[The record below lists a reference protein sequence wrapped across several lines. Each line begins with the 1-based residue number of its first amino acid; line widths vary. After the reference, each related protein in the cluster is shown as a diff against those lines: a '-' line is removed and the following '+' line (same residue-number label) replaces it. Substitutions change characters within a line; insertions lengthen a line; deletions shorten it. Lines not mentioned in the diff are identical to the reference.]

1 MLATL
6 YSHQYKSSTLF
17 GSVGD
22 AGGKPSHDQRRPDAA
37 GLLAGLVAKMVA
49 LKWWL
54 SRALP
59 GSPCNNHAAPCE
71 AGKAGESEASET
83 GEAGKAGESEASETG
98 ESGGNLNSSS
108 HTYAVAMPCLC
119 CAYTVGLT
127 GSLG

>member
-83 GEAGKAGESEASETG
+83 GE
-98 ESGGNLNSSS
+98 SGGNLNSSS